1 MGVFRFQLLF
11 PKMSRLLNV
20 TGPSEPRLLFLSGV
34 QSSVRGVEERSD
46 AIGIL
51 RISGNSYAD
60 RKCRLLGVS

>member
-1 MGVFRFQLLF
+1 
-11 PKMSRLLNV
+11 MSPLLNV

-34 QSSVRGVEERSD
+34 QSSVSGVEERSD